1 MSLHNS
7 NSIAKMK
14 TPALSLR
21 PLANVSAREG
31 ARAWRADALA
41 GLTVAVFAV
50 PQAMAYAVLAGLPP
64 VNGLYAAIAMSIVAA
79 LWGSSPFVNTGPTNT
94 AALLTAAT
102 LAPLVSPAYS
112 IVALAG
118 TFALLVGIIR
128 LGMGVLK
135 LGHLVRFVPEP
146 AFLGF
151 MAAADI
157 LIALGQLHQFFGL
170 PAPTAHSTLEKL
182 WQVLAGLPRSDVGA
196 FLIGAGVVAFLAVFD
211 RFGKR
216 IPIALGAMIL
226 ATIAAPFLTPIS
238 GRSIAVVRDIAPIAG
253 AFPSPNLVWPGY
265 GALQNMVP
273 GALAVAVIGLIEAV
287 SIAQTM
293 ALKKKTSV
301 NFNQEFFGQGL
312 GQIAGAFFGGM
323 PGSGSFS
330 RSALVE
336 RCGGKTALANVFFG
350 VFTALALWIVPT
362 YLEIIPLAALAGLL
376 FFTGVKL
383 LDFGAIRAVFRTSRA
398 DFVVLCLTFGVTFF
412 GKIEWGF
419 FAGVF
424 AAMAMFLSRASRLHL
439 FEIVPRGAGKARFE
453 EIIYDGNNAH
463 EPSDVVALS
472 LHGDLFFGLAPQLR
486 EILGAVAREQKPR
499 FLVIRTRRAH
509 SIDYSCWKAIF
520 DFARAFREG
529 GGTVILTGA
538 RDEWRA
544 VIENAE
550 METVFP
556 SDCVVSPHKSAWDA
570 FEEGLGRVAAT
581 RRTAGE
587 GDAPLSPAWRDYFA
601 AHHLDPNQARSLSN
615 WRDPFNDPATLG
627 FADV

>member
-1 MSLHNS
+1 MNS
-7 NSIAKMK
+7 
-14 TPALSLR
+14 PALSLR
-21 PLANVSAREG
+21 PLPAFTARF
-31 ARAWRADALA
+31 WRADALA

-102 LAPLVSPAYS
+102 LAPLISPTHS
-112 IVALAG
+112 VVALAG
-118 TFALLVGIIR
+118 TFALLVGILR
-128 LGMGVLK
+128 LGMGVFR

-170 PAPTAHSTLEKL
+170 QSPTAHSTLGKL
-182 WQVLAGLPRSDVGA
+182 AQVGA
-196 FLIGAGVVAFLAVFD
+196 QLPHTDIGAFAVGAGVVAFLALFD

-216 IPIALGAMIL
+216 FPIALGAMIG
-226 ATIAAPFLTPIS
+226 ATLAAPFLSRIS
-238 GRSIAVVRDIAPIAG
+238 GKPIAVVGDIAPIAG
-253 AFPSPNLVWPGY
+253 AFPTPHLVWPGFE
-265 GALQNMVP
+265 ALQNMMP
-273 GALAVAVIGLIEAV
+273 GALAVAVIGLIEAA
-287 SIAQTM
+287 SIGQTM
-293 ALKKKTSV
+293 ALKKRSSV
-301 NFNQEFFGQGL
+301 DFNQEFFGQGL

-330 RSALVE
+330 RSALIE
-336 RCGGKTALANVFFG
+336 RCGGHTALANIFFG
-350 VFTALALWIVPT
+350 VFTALALWLAPT
-362 YLEIIPLAALAGLL
+362 YLERIPLAALAGLL

-383 LDFGAIRAVFRTSRA
+383 LDVKAIRGVFRTSRA
-398 DFVVLCLTFGVTFF
+398 DFLVLCLTFGVTFF

-424 AAMAMFLSRASRLHL
+424 AAMAVFLSRASRLHL
-439 FEIVPRGAGKARFE
+439 FEIVPRGAAKTRFE
-453 EIIYDGNNAH
+453 EIRYDGQTAH
-463 EPSDVVALS
+463 QPSDVVALS

-486 EILGAVAREQKPR
+486 QILGEVAREQKPR

-520 DFARAFREG
+520 DFAGAFRDG
-529 GGTVILTGA
+529 GGTLVLTGA
-538 RDEWRA
+538 REGWRA
-544 VIENAE
+544 VIENAG
-550 METVFP
+550 METVLP
-556 SDCVVSPHKSAWDA
+556 PDCVVAPAAAAWDA
-570 FEEGLGRVAAT
+570 FEEGLNRVAAS

-587 GDAPLSPAWRDYFA
+587 GEVPLSEAWREYFA
-601 AHHLDPNQARSLSN
+601 RHHLDADAPRSLSN

-627 FADV
+627 FAEN